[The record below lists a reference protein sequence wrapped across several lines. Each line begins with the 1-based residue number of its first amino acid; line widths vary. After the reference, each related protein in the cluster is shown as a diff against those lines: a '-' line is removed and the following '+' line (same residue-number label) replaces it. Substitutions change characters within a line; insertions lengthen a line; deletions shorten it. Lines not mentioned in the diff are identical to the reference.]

1 MCVHVRVC
9 AQACARAHTHQDTAE
24 LSEHYFQEFILSS
37 HVEILGLELRS
48 SGSRASTAILSAYI
62 CF

>member
-1 MCVHVRVC
+1 MRACVHKHG
-9 AQACARAHTHQDTAE
+9 RAHTHQDTAE

>member
-1 MCVHVRVC
+1 MCVHACMCAQVC
-9 AQACARAHTHQDTAE
+9 AHTYQNTAE
-24 LSEHYFQEFILSS
+24 SSEHYFQEFILSS